1 PPTAPLIAS
10 PLNVAAPLPVVVA
23 AAFVSVAPVGP
34 VAITAVTLVPAWLT
48 ALPFASRSCRT
59 GGGVNA
65 TPLCAVAGGGV
76 LIVSWVAAPA
86 VAVALKLTGDPAPV
100 ACTVCVPAAVPSVQ
114 VVAAMPLPLLV
125 DVVGLTDPLPVAGVH
140 VTETPPTGL
149 LNRSATR
156 TESCVGKVV
165 PTVPVCPSPP
175 AGVICDAPAAV
186 ALMLNV
192 TVVSLPAI
200 VAVAVVVCVPINIP
214 SVRNVC
220 ACPFT
225 SVVDVAGSTDPP
237 PPDPAAHDT
246 GTPATGFPF
255 ASLTSTTCGVC
266 RRVATCPVR
275 LSPELFAMVAAGPA
289 VPVAVKVTGLP
300 VSEPEVAVNVF
311 EPAVALSVQL
321 PTVAMPLPLVV
332 WLPPVIVPF
341 PGGTAN
347 VTATCATGFPFASFT
362 ITDGGEPTAVPAGAV

>member
-1 PPTAPLIAS
+1 ML
-10 PLNVAAPLPVVVA
+10 
-23 AAFVSVAPVGP
+23 
-34 VAITAVTLVPAWLT
+34 
-48 ALPFASRSCRT
+48 SC
-59 GGGVNA
+59 
-65 TPLCAVAGGGV
+65 
-76 LIVSWVAAPA
+76 VAAPA

-100 ACTVCVPAAVPSVQ
+100 ACPVWLPATVPSVR

-165 PTVPVCPSPP
+165 PTLPVCPSPP
-175 AGVICDAPAAV
+175 ARVICDAPAAV

-220 ACPFT
+220 ACPFA
-225 SVVDVAGSTDPP
+225 SVVEVAGSTDPP
-237 PPDPAAHDT
+237 PDAAAHVT
-246 GTPATGFPF
+246 VTPATGLPF
-255 ASLTSTTCGVC
+255 ASLTSTMCGVC

-275 LSPELFAMVAAGPA
+275 LSPELLAIVAAAPA
-289 VPVAVKVTGLP
+289 VAVAVKITGLP
-300 VSEPEVAVNVF
+300 VSPLAVARAVSVRAVVPRVQEVAVATPLPFVVTGVAGSTV
-311 EPAVALSVQL
+311 PLAPVAL
-321 PTVAMPLPLVV
+321 
-332 WLPPVIVPF
+332 
-341 PGGTAN
+341 N
-347 VTATCATGFPFASFT
+347 VTATPETGFPFASFT
-362 ITDGGEPTAVPAGAV
+362 ITDGGEPTAAPAVPGWLVGLFAAIVAAVPALSVIVPDVGAGSVPPSKPSV